1 VSAAA
6 DALQGR
12 GRDVLIVIPT
22 LDEARHIGSVVASLQ
37 ADMACRE
44 ALIVV
49 SDGGSRD
56 ETVRVV
62 QEIGRGDPRVK
73 VIVNPGARGK
83 GPAINVNAAAR
94 AFGQGRRWLVR
105 VDAHAEY
112 PPNYASGL
120 VTAAEQTGATSVVTP
135 LRTIGRTCF
144 QTAAA
149 AAQNSLLGTGGAAHR
164 YGKSTEPRWV
174 DHGHHALM
182 DLAAFA
188 RVGGYD
194 ETFSHNEDAE
204 LDYRLTKA
212 GGRIWL
218 ATDLPVG
225 YFPRRTLKSLFLQYF
240 RYGAGRARTHA
251 RHKGR
256 LRLRQYIP
264 IAVAPVVALAL
275 LTPVHPVFALPA
287 AAWAGVCLLV
297 GLASGRREGACGAF
311 AGVPAMAMHLGW
323 SLGYWS
329 QVLRPT
335 PDAGTPPGLVFA
347 AGEAEKAKTT
357 A

>member
-1 VSAAA
+1 MSAPA
-6 DALQGR
+6 DALPGR

-22 LDEARHIGSVVASLQ
+22 LDEARHIGSVLASLQ
-37 ADMACRE
+37 ADTACGE

-62 QEIGRGDPRVK
+62 EEIGRRDPRVK
-73 VIVNPGARGK
+73 VIVNPSARGK

-112 PPNYASGL
+112 SANYASGL
-120 VTAAEQTGATSVVTP
+120 VRAAGQTGATSVVTP
-135 LRTIGRTCF
+135 LRTMGRTCF
-144 QTAAA
+144 QRAAA

-164 YGKSTEPRWV
+164 YDKSTESRWV

-182 DLAAFA
+182 DLATFA

-194 ETFSHNEDAE
+194 ETLSHNEDVE
-204 LDYRLTKA
+204 LDYRLAKA

-225 YFPRRTLKSLFLQYF
+225 YFPRRTLKLLFLQYF

-256 LRLRQYIP
+256 LRLRQYVP
-264 IAVAPVVALAL
+264 IAVAPVVAPVL
-275 LTPVHPVFALPA
+275 LSPVHPIFAFPA
-287 AAWAGVCLLV
+287 MAWIGVCLLV
-297 GLASGRREGACGAF
+297 GFASGRRDGACGTL
-311 AGVPAMAMHLGW
+311 AGGPAMAMHLGW

-335 PDAGTPPGLVFA
+335 PDMGTPPSLVFA
-347 AGEAEKAKTT
+347 AEPEKKKTT
-357 A
+357 E